1 MNKQMNEKKFR
12 FELKYKSEE
21 CWGRVGEIHTRR
33 GIIPTPIFM
42 PVGTAGTVKTLS
54 PEDLH
59 TAGASIIL
67 GNTYH
72 LYLRPG
78 TDVLDHFGGLHNM
91 MAWNK
96 PMLTD
101 SGGFQVFSLKKL
113 NKITDDGVEF
123 SSHLDGSRHW
133 LTPEESMR
141 IQRSIGSEIMM
152 VFDEC
157 CPYPADYT
165 TAKAAMD
172 RSVAWAKRCRADHPE
187 MRNGQA
193 LFGIVQGSMYLPL
206 RLESIERTGEIGF
219 EGLAV
224 GGLSVGEPKH
234 LMIEVLDG
242 MMPHMPE
249 HLPRYLMGVGTPED
263 LFTGVERGIDM
274 FDCVHPTRIA
284 RHATVFTTNGRI
296 SLLNARWQCSDEP
309 MDSSCQCYACRNF
322 SRGYM
327 RHLFKAKEILGLRMA
342 SLHNVTF
349 MINLMNNIRL
359 SLIEKRFEQFKN
371 EFLTRYLAKEG

>member
-1 MNKQMNEKKFR
+1 MTDKFT
-12 FELKYKSEE
+12 FSLDYSSEE
-21 CWGRVGEIHTRR
+21 CWGRVGRIQTRR
-33 GIIPTPIFM
+33 GEIPTPVFM

-54 PEDLH
+54 PDEVK

-72 LYLRPG
+72 LMLRPG
-78 TDVLDHFGGLHNM
+78 TGVLDHFGGLHRM
-91 MAWNK
+91 MAWDR

-113 NKITDDGVEF
+113 NKINDEGVEF
-123 SSHLDGSRHW
+123 ASHIDGARYW

-141 IQRSIGSEIMM
+141 IQRSIGAEIMM

-157 CPYPADYT
+157 CPYPADEK
-165 TAKAAMD
+165 TARAAME
-172 RSVAWAKRCRADHPE
+172 RSVAWAKRCRADHPQL
-187 MRNGQA
+187 RNGQA

-206 RLESIERTGEIGF
+206 RLESIKRTEEIGF

-224 GGLSVGEPKH
+224 GGLSVGEPKP
-234 LMIEVLDG
+234 LMLEILDG
-242 MMPHMPE
+242 MMPHMPKN
-249 HLPRYLMGVGTPED
+249 LPRYLMGVGTPED
-263 LFTGVERGIDM
+263 LFYGVERGIDM

-284 RHATVFTTNGRI
+284 RHATVFTTEGRI
-296 SLLNARWQCSDEP
+296 SMMNARWQLSDAPIDADCS
-309 MDSSCQCYACRNF
+309 CYACRNF
-322 SRGYM
+322 SRGYL

-349 MINLMNNIRL
+349 MINLMNNIRQ
-359 SLIEKRFEQFKN
+359 SLIEKRFIAFRDQF
-371 EFLTRYLAKEG
+371 LGRYLDKENK

>member
-1 MNKQMNEKKFR
+1 MKTFNFKLQF
-12 FELKYKSEE
+12 KSNE

-33 GIIPTPIFM
+33 GIIPTPVFM

-54 PEDLH
+54 PEEVKE
-59 TAGASIIL
+59 AGASIIL

-78 TDVLDHFGGLHNM
+78 TGVLDHFGGLHRM
-91 MAWNK
+91 MAWDR

-113 NKITDDGVEF
+113 NRITDEGVEF
-123 SSHLDGSRHW
+123 SSHLDGSKHW

-157 CPYPADYT
+157 CPYPADEKK
-165 TAKAAMD
+165 ARAAME
-172 RSVAWAKRCRADHPE
+172 RSVAWAKRCRVDHPE

-206 RLESIERTGEIGF
+206 RLESIKRTEEIGF

-224 GGLSVGEPKH
+224 GGLSVGEPKE

-242 MMPHMPE
+242 IMPSMPE
-249 HLPRYLMGVGTPED
+249 QLPRYLMGVGTPED
-263 LFTGVERGIDM
+263 LFAGVERGIDM

-284 RHATVFTTNGRI
+284 RHATVFTGNGRI
-296 SLLNARWQCSDEP
+296 SLLNACWQKSDEP
-309 MDSSCQCYACRNF
+309 IDKDCSCYACRNF
-322 SRGYM
+322 SRGYL

-349 MINLMNNIRL
+349 MINLMNKIRQ
-359 SLIEKRFEQFKN
+359 SLLENKFNSFKN
-371 EFLTRYLAKEG
+371 EFLQQYFAKEG

>member
-1 MNKQMNEKKFR
+1 MTHKFT
-12 FELKYKSEE
+12 FSLDYSSEE
-21 CWGRVGEIHTRR
+21 CWGRVGRIQTRR
-33 GIIPTPIFM
+33 GEIPTPVFM

-54 PEDLH
+54 PDEVK

-72 LYLRPG
+72 LMLRPG
-78 TDVLDHFGGLHNM
+78 TGVLDHFGGLHRM
-91 MAWNK
+91 MAWDR

-113 NKITDDGVEF
+113 NKINDEGVEF
-123 SSHLDGSRHW
+123 ASHIDGARYW

-141 IQRSIGSEIMM
+141 IQRSIGAEIMM

-157 CPYPADYT
+157 CPYPADEK
-165 TAKAAMD
+165 TARAAME
-172 RSVAWAKRCRADHPE
+172 RSVAWAKRCRADHPQL
-187 MRNGQA
+187 RNGQA

-206 RLESIERTGEIGF
+206 RLESIKRTEEIGF

-224 GGLSVGEPKH
+224 GGLSVGEPKP
-234 LMIEVLDG
+234 LMLEILDG
-242 MMPHMPE
+242 MMPHMPKN
-249 HLPRYLMGVGTPED
+249 LPRYLMGVGTPED
-263 LFTGVERGIDM
+263 LFYGVERGIDM

-284 RHATVFTTNGRI
+284 RHATVFTTEGRI
-296 SLLNARWQCSDEP
+296 SLMNARWQLSDAPIDAACS
-309 MDSSCQCYACRNF
+309 CYACRNF
-322 SRGYM
+322 SRGYL

-349 MINLMNNIRL
+349 MINLMNNIRQ
-359 SLIEKRFEQFKN
+359 SLIEKRFIAFRDQF
-371 EFLTRYLAKEG
+371 LGRYLDKENK

>member
-1 MNKQMNEKKFR
+1 MTNKEFKFTL
-12 FELKYKSEE
+12 EHKSEE
-21 CWGRVGEIHTRR
+21 CLGRVGKISTRR
-33 GIIPTPIFM
+33 GEIPTPIFM

-54 PEDLH
+54 PADI
-59 TAGASIIL
+59 TDAGASIIL

-91 MAWNK
+91 MAWDK

-113 NKITDDGVEF
+113 NKISDDGVEF
-123 SSHLDGSRHW
+123 SSHLDGSKHW

-141 IQRSIGSEIMM
+141 IQRSIGAEIMM

-157 CPYPADYT
+157 CPYPSDEKV
-165 TAKAAMD
+165 AKRAMD
-172 RSVAWAKRCRADHPE
+172 RSVAWAKRCREDHPQ

-206 RLESIERTGEIGF
+206 RLESIKRTYDIGF

-224 GGLSVGEPKH
+224 GGLSVGEPKEE
-234 LMIEVLDG
+234 MIRVLDG

-249 HLPRYLMGVGTPED
+249 ELPRYLMGVGTPED

-284 RHATVFTTNGRI
+284 RHATVFSTDGRL
-296 SLLNARWQCSDEP
+296 SLLNAKWQKSDEP
-309 MDSSCQCYACRNF
+309 MDKDCTCYACRNF

-342 SLHNVTF
+342 SLHNITF
-349 MINLMNNIRL
+349 MINLMNKIRQ
-359 SLIEKRFEQFKN
+359 SLIEKRFISFKN
-371 EFLTRYLAKEG
+371 EFLGRYFSKGDK

>member
-1 MNKQMNEKKFR
+1 MSAEFKFNLE
-12 FELKYKSEE
+12 FTSEE
-21 CWGRVGEIHTRR
+21 CWGRVGKIETRR
-33 GIIPTPIFM
+33 GVIPTPIFM
-42 PVGTAGTVKTLS
+42 PVGTVGTVKTLS
-54 PEDLH
+54 PEDIE
-59 TAGASIIL
+59 TSGASIIL

-91 MAWNK
+91 MGWNK

-113 NKITDDGVEF
+113 NKITDEGVQF
-123 SSHLDGSRHW
+123 SSHIDGSKHW

-141 IQRSIGSEIMM
+141 IQRSIGAEIMM

-157 CPYPADYT
+157 CPYPSNEK
-165 TAKAAMD
+165 TAQKAMD
-172 RSVAWAKRCRADHPE
+172 RSIAWAKRCRKDHTP

-206 RLESIERTGEIGF
+206 RLESIKRTEEIGF

-224 GGLSVGEPKH
+224 GGLSVGEPKEIM
-234 LMIEVLDG
+234 LEILDG
-242 MMPHMPE
+242 MMPHMPKDK
-249 HLPRYLMGVGTPED
+249 PRYLMGVGTPED
-263 LFTGVERGIDM
+263 LFYGVERGIDM

-284 RHATVFTTNGRI
+284 RHGSVFTNNGRVN
-296 SLLNARWQCSDEP
+296 LLNAKWQMSDEP
-309 MDSSCQCYACRNF
+309 IDASCNCYACRTF
-322 SRGYM
+322 SRGYL

-342 SLHNVTF
+342 SLHNITF
-349 MINLMNNIRL
+349 MINLMNDIRR
-359 SLIEKRFEQFKN
+359 SLLEKRFNSFKN
-371 EFLTRYLAKEG
+371 DFLARYFAKEGK

>member
-1 MNKQMNEKKFR
+1 
-12 FELKYKSEE
+12 
-21 CWGRVGEIHTRR
+21 
-33 GIIPTPIFM
+33 
-42 PVGTAGTVKTLS
+42 
-54 PEDLH
+54 
-59 TAGASIIL
+59 
-67 GNTYH
+67 
-72 LYLRPG
+72 
-78 TDVLDHFGGLHNM
+78 
-91 MAWNK
+91 
-96 PMLTD
+96 MLTD

-309 MDSSCQCYACRNF
+309 IDRNCQCYACKNF